1 MGVLVQKEKYI
12 LPRQV
17 LLNLDMSSYRSDRTT
32 VTTWPQAQKAF
43 TCTILFFLSQRK
55 HFGKPGNGVA
65 LFLL

>member
-32 VTTWPQAQKAF
+32 VTT
-43 TCTILFFLSQRK
+43 
-55 HFGKPGNGVA
+55 
-65 LFLL
+65 